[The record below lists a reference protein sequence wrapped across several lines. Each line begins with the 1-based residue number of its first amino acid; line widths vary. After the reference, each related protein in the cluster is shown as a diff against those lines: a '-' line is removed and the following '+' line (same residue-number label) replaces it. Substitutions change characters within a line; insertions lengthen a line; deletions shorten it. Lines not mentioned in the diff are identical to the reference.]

1 MRFKMA
7 IDVTGKAI
15 QENIQFIALPEI
27 ESRLAHFFLL
37 FFFFF
42 GESLFLIILLR
53 NVNEVIYF

>member
-27 ESRLAHFFLL
+27 ESRLRIFFS
-37 FFFFF
+37 FFFPPETIFF
-42 GESLFLIILLR
+42 IILLL